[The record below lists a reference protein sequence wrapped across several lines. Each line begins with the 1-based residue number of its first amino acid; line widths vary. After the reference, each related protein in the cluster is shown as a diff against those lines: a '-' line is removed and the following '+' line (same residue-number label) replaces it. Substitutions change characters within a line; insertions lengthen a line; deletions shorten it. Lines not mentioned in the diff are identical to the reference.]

1 MLFRGS
7 TVKTFGLR
15 QMNAGKEKGPQLL
28 DKLLLKQL
36 EAPGHVLVLWLEGI
50 WRPLSAPVRWLLF
63 CRLCPAPGC
72 WLSHEY
78 PVTQTKLAMKP
89 CQGFE
94 LCLSLRPDSRPHLE
108 KAPVGAVLVN
118 HQSCCDLRCVCG
130 EKHGG
135 ESFTK
140 FWKKNLNDQNRTL
153 YPLPPAPPPSS

>member
-1 MLFRGS
+1 MAAGSAAPGPQTQGYCVGGSCISNGTVLLLWTMMLFRGS

-78 PVTQTKLAMKP
+78 PVTHTNETL
-89 CQGFE
+89 QGI
-94 LCLSLRPDSRPHLE
+94 
-108 KAPVGAVLVN
+108 
-118 HQSCCDLRCVCG
+118 
-130 EKHGG
+130 
-135 ESFTK
+135 
-140 FWKKNLNDQNRTL
+140 
-153 YPLPPAPPPSS
+153 